1 MISRDSALFFVGGIE
16 ARAGRSLVERANFQV
31 GLLARDFETNSRLPM
46 LCINNIARTL
56 HLEVYSAT
64 NYWNVRNNIALSCL
78 PRLLNC
84 ARRKGWTLGI
94 KMASHDILVLS
105 SSPPKPFRTYNM
117 SSSPLPSFNEL
128 TQKKAP
134 VLRTGS
140 RATQVPQNASASFT
154 SVASL
159 LKATSAKDLLGV
171 DAIGS
176 FRMEEHNGD
185 AVEELPKL
193 PKAKPRKPATKKVG
207 VGEEKVAKAPRKKKD
222 TVEGEPKKPRKPR
235 VKVTDQAV
243 GENDT
248 PKEPALKKPRAKKVD
263 KDANPDEGIK
273 DKPARKPRSKKPEGE
288 SQIILAKGQ
297 ITKPSSKLT
306 SDRVDK
312 AVKSKKL
319 ESAIT
324 DPFADSVDLGLVEAV
339 QRRTDWTPPTATGKT
354 TGITPISGDRLDFG
368 STSCGSIQSGERS
381 KTFTDLFG
389 SFGFSKL
396 DNNDIGKKS
405 LETEKPRKRKLIELV
420 KTSVSTAAATSLK
433 EKAPKKKARTITGLA
448 TSAYAEQEEITAK
461 PAPLLQYFSRQTTE
475 RPTNDGFKVPPK
487 PRSKSPVKGAKP
499 KKGSADAPILLSPE
513 SALKQSGNQDFV
525 FGTSSQL
532 AREDS
537 PRLLRDLHEAMQA
550 SNEIDEDDPFADSI
564 HASVFAN
571 RGKTLAPANRD
582 LWSAAARDMAGDLLE
597 VEMVDLVD
605 SPVATKHTIPTIMPG
620 ATKPL
625 VNEVAEDVWY
635 DIEELGKNMDQDLQT
650 TKEATRR
657 IGPVEAAIRAELL
670 SSPASN
676 PKSKESTPKKSKREK
691 RDESPSRRT
700 KSPAKASTKAAKSKG
715 VDMPDFSSYTTAQL
729 AREIASYR
737 FKPVKSRDGMI
748 ALLEKC
754 WEGKNRIALGALGPN
769 VLSQPPPESS
779 KPPASNQVCA
789 ASPKRPRGRPRK
801 ESTTSSPP
809 KGKVGRP
816 KKSTTVEYLEM
827 DSDTPLSQ
835 TRTPKKSKKGKEA
848 VVEDISD
855 SDTETRPSPPRRQA
869 SQTKTPPLPLKLS
882 TDLEIDTSPELS
894 PLSSR
899 ALLFMHITRAIKN
912 APPSKDPSKPSWHE
926 KILLYDPIILEELA
940 VWLNTGALEKVGWDG
955 EVDVKEVKKWCEG
968 RSICCLW
975 KENLRG
981 GARSRY

>member
-1 MISRDSALFFVGGIE
+1 
-16 ARAGRSLVERANFQV
+16 
-31 GLLARDFETNSRLPM
+31 
-46 LCINNIARTL
+46 
-56 HLEVYSAT
+56 
-64 NYWNVRNNIALSCL
+64 
-78 PRLLNC
+78 
-84 ARRKGWTLGI
+84 
-94 KMASHDILVLS
+94 MASHDILVLS

-140 RATQVPQNASASFT
+140 RATQVPQTASASFT

-185 AVEELPKL
+185 SVEELPKL

-243 GENDT
+243 GGNDT
-248 PKEPALKKPRAKKVD
+248 PKEPAPKKPRAKKVD

-324 DPFADSVDLGLVEAV
+324 DPFADPVDLGLVEAV

-487 PRSKSPVKGAKP
+487 PRSKSLVKGAKP

-691 RDESPSRRT
+691 RDKSPSRRT
-700 KSPAKASTKAAKSKG
+700 KSLAKASTKAAKSKG
-715 VDMPDFSSYTTAQL
+715 VGMPDFSSYTTAQL
-729 AREIASYR
+729 AKEIASYR

-754 WEGKNRIALGALGPN
+754 WEGKNRIALGALGAN

-816 KKSTTVEYLEM
+816 KKSTTVEYFEM

-975 KENLRG
+975 RENLRG

>member
-1 MISRDSALFFVGGIE
+1 
-16 ARAGRSLVERANFQV
+16 
-31 GLLARDFETNSRLPM
+31 
-46 LCINNIARTL
+46 
-56 HLEVYSAT
+56 
-64 NYWNVRNNIALSCL
+64 
-78 PRLLNC
+78 
-84 ARRKGWTLGI
+84 
-94 KMASHDILVLS
+94 MASHDILILN
-105 SSPPKPFRTYNM
+105 SSPPKPFSTDNM
-117 SSSPLPSFNEL
+117 SSSPLPSFSDL
-128 TQKKAP
+128 TQKKVP
-134 VLRTGS
+134 VMRTGG
-140 RATQVPQNASASFT
+140 RAAQIPQNASASFT
-154 SVASL
+154 SAASL

-171 DAIGS
+171 DAIGP
-176 FRMEEHNGD
+176 FRMEDDSGD

-207 VGEEKVAKAPRKKKD
+207 VGEKKVAKAPRKKKD

-248 PKEPALKKPRAKKVD
+248 PKELAPKMPRAKKVD

-273 DKPARKPRSKKPEGE
+273 DKPVRKPRPKKPEGE

-319 ESAIT
+319 ESAT
-324 DPFADSVDLGLVEAV
+324 FADSVDLGLVEAV
-339 QRRTDWTPPTATGKT
+339 QRRTDWTPPPATGKM

-368 STSCGSIQSGERS
+368 STSCGSVQAGERS

-420 KTSVSTAAATSLK
+420 KTSVSIAAAASPK

-499 KKGSADAPILLSPE
+499 KKGSAEAPILLSPE

-537 PRLLRDLHEAMQA
+537 PSLLRDLHEAMQA
-550 SNEIDEDDPFADSI
+550 SNEVDEDDPFADSI

-605 SPVATKHTIPTIMPG
+605 SPVATQHAIPTIVPE

-625 VNEVAEDVWY
+625 VNEVIEAVWH
-635 DIEELGKNMDQDLQT
+635 DIEELGKNIDQDPQI
-650 TKEATRR
+650 TKEATRT

-676 PKSKESTPKKSKREK
+676 PKSKESTPKKQKREK

-700 KSPAKASTKAAKSKG
+700 KPPAKASTKAAKSTG
-715 VDMPDFSSYTTAQL
+715 AEMPDFSSYTTAQL
-729 AREIASYR
+729 AKEIASYH

-754 WEGKNRIALGALGPN
+754 WEGKNRIALGALGTN
-769 VLSQPPPESS
+769 VLPQPPPESS

-801 ESTTSSPP
+801 ESKTSPPP

-827 DSDTPLSQ
+827 DSDTSLSQ
-835 TRTPKKSKKGKEA
+835 IRTPKKSKKGKEA
-848 VVEDISD
+848 TVEDISD

-882 TDLEIDTSPELS
+882 TDLEVDTSPELS

-899 ALLFMHITRAIKN
+899 ALLFAHITRAIKN

-940 VWLNTGALEKVGWDG
+940 LWLNTGALEKVGWDG

-975 KENLRG
+975 RVNLRG
-981 GARSRY
+981 EARSRY